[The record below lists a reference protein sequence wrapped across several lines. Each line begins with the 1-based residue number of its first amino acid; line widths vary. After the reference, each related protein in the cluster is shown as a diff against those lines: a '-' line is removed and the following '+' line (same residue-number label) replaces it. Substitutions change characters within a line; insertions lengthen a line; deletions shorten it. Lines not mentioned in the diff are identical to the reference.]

1 MPRSLQLRLA
11 TALVA
16 GLAVLSIAAAAASFH
31 VLRHEIDRISDS
43 ALQETAQRLLPLAA
57 MEILGRDADGS
68 DDQRIAAV
76 REHDELLTYV
86 VRDATGKTLLQSH
99 DADETAFP
107 PKLRSGFVSTATH
120 RIYAETGL
128 EGTIS
133 LLVAEP
139 LAARRHAEIK
149 AALGVGR
156 TVALFLPVGLA
167 GIWLIVYTGLR
178 PIRRFCGSIS
188 TRGQN
193 DLRPLDKKALP
204 AEIAPIADAVNDL
217 MARLE
222 RALAA
227 ERNITANS
235 AHELRTPIAAALA
248 QTQRLIAEAP
258 SAPLRERARNVEGAL
273 HALSQVSEKLMQ
285 LARAEDGRVLADT
298 PQDLRPVL
306 SLVIDD
312 ARRGANTSAGAID
325 LDLPDDPVLSRIDPD
340 AFAIVVRNLIENAQ
354 KHGAPGGTMRVALSP
369 AGAFSVTNHGPVVP
383 GDVLARL
390 TKQFER
396 GASAAKGSGL
406 GLAIVEAI
414 AKGAGATLSLHSPAP
429 GWADGFQAVVEGLP
443 LVSERRASAPE
454 KRK

>member
-11 TALVA
+11 TALAA
-16 GLAVLSIAAAAASFH
+16 GLAVLSVAAAAASFH

-68 DDQRIAAV
+68 DSQRIAAV
-76 REHDELLTYV
+76 RPHDELLTYV

-99 DADETAFP
+99 DADETVFP
-107 PKLRSGFVSTATH
+107 PKLRAGFVSTATH
-120 RIYAETGL
+120 RVYAETGL
-128 EGTIS
+128 EGTMS

-139 LAARRHAEIK
+139 LKARRHAEIK
-149 AALGVGR
+149 AALAVGR
-156 TVALFLPVGLA
+156 AVALFLPVGLA
-167 GIWLIVYTGLR
+167 GIWLIVRTGLR
-178 PIRRFCGSIS
+178 PVRRFCGSIA

-193 DLRPLDKKALP
+193 DLSPLDKQSLP
-204 AEIAPIADAVNDL
+204 VEMTPIADAVNDL

-273 HALSQVSEKLMQ
+273 RALSQVSEKLMQ

-306 SLVIDD
+306 LLVIDD
-312 ARRGANTSAGAID
+312 FRRAANASSIE
-325 LDLPDDPVLSRIDPD
+325 LDLPEDPVLSRIDPD
-340 AFAIVVRNLIENAQ
+340 AFAIVVRNLIENALN
-354 KHGAPGGTMRVALSP
+354 HGAAGGPIRVVLSPGGT
-369 AGAFSVTNHGPVVP
+369 FSVTNHGQAVQY
-383 GDVLARL
+383 DVLGRL

-396 GASAAKGSGL
+396 GTSMTKGSGL
-406 GLAIVEAI
+406 GLAIVDTI

-429 GWADGFQAVVEGLP
+429 GWPDGFQAVIDGLL
-443 LVSERRASAPE
+443 LVSGRHGTASE
-454 KRK
+454 KRR